1 VNVTTTMSATPDRY
15 RGPEGDVGL
24 RELMAAREIVHAFI
38 TAERPEEVFQF
49 ALDRV
54 CPLIGATFGC
64 VYVIDEGTE
73 LMRLAAV
80 HNWPGKYAKFLSQMR
95 VRLGHGPSGLAA
107 SERRTIEVLDL
118 FQDPSL
124 ADWREVAKELGFRS
138 FVALPLQTPKAVLG
152 TVTFYFSSPNAVS
165 RDTRHLVRMVADQMA
180 ATAEKARLIQ
190 DLKRANVAL
199 TASNAQLEQQYADA
213 LEARRVKDSFLQN
226 ISHELRTPLTAVM
239 GYTALLE
246 EEAAGPIN
254 DEQRHTLEQVSAAS
268 EHLLSL
274 IGDLLELT
282 ALKRGALDL
291 ELAELDPRTPMREAL
306 AAAKGR
312 RDGVALD
319 VVEPDIVPPMIGDG
333 RMLSKVIRIL
343 LTNAFKFTRIGTVRA
358 TLEIA
363 KERAIY
369 LVTDTGIGIPPDA
382 IHSIF
387 DEFRQVDSG
396 LTREYGGSGL
406 GLALGRRLARLLHG
420 DITVTSMV
428 GHGSTFRLDVPLRAP
443 RSTPAH

>member
-1 VNVTTTMSATPDRY
+1 MSTTADRL

-54 CPLIGATFGC
+54 SPLIGATFGC

-80 HNWPGKYAKFLSQMR
+80 HNWPGKYARFLSQMR
-95 VRLGHGPSGLAA
+95 VKLGQGPSGQAA

-118 FQDPSL
+118 FQDPSM
-124 ADWREVAKELGFRS
+124 ADWLDVAKELGFRS
-138 FVALPLQTPKAVLG
+138 FVALPLQTPRAVLG

-190 DLKRANVAL
+190 DLKRMNAAL
-199 TASNAQLEQQYADA
+199 TATNAQLEQQYADA
-213 LEARRVKDSFLQN
+213 LESRRVKDQFLQN

-246 EEAAGPIN
+246 EEVAGPIN
-254 DEQRHTLEQVSAAS
+254 DEQKHTLEQVNAAS

-291 ELAELDPRTPMREAL
+291 ELTELDPRTPMREAIKV
-306 AAAKGR
+306 AKGR
-312 RDGVALD
+312 REGVGLD
-319 VVEPDIVPPMIGDG
+319 VREPDIVPPMFGDG
-333 RMLSKVIRIL
+333 RMLSKIIRVL
-343 LTNAFKFTRIGTVRA
+343 LSNAYKFTRIGTVTVA
-358 TLEIA
+358 LEIA
-363 KERAIY
+363 NERAIY
-369 LVTDTGIGIPPDA
+369 RVTDTGIGIPPDS

-387 DEFRQVDSG
+387 DEFKQVDG
-396 LTREYGGSGL
+396 GMTREYGGSGL

-420 DITVTSMV
+420 DVTVTSMV
-428 GHGSTFRLDVPLRAP
+428 GHGSTFKLDIPLRAP
-443 RSTPAH
+443 RATPAH

>member
-1 VNVTTTMSATPDRY
+1 MIVTTTVSTTAY
-15 RGPEGDVGL
+15 RGPDGDVGL

-54 CPLIGATFGC
+54 CPLIGASFGC
-64 VYVIDEGTE
+64 VYVVDDGSD

-80 HNWPGKYAKFLSQMR
+80 HNWPGRYAKFLSQMR
-95 VRLGHGPSGLAA
+95 VRLGHGPSGVAA
-107 SERRTIEVLDL
+107 AERRTIEVLDV

-124 ADWREVAKELGFRS
+124 DDWREVARELGFRS
-138 FVALPLQTPKAVLG
+138 FVALPLQTPQAVLG
-152 TVTFYFSSPNAVS
+152 TVTFYFSSPNAVG

-190 DLKRANVAL
+190 DLKRMNAAL
-199 TASNAQLEQQYADA
+199 TATNTQLEQQYADA
-213 LEARRVKDSFLQN
+213 LEARRVKDQFLQN

-246 EEAAGPIN
+246 EGVAGPVTE
-254 DEQRHTLEQVSAAS
+254 EQKHTLEQVNAAS
-268 EHLLSL
+268 EHLLTL

-291 ELAELDPRTPMREAL
+291 ELAELDPRVPMRDAL
-306 AAAKGR
+306 KAAKGK
-312 RDGVALD
+312 RDGVELN
-319 VVEPDIVPPMIGDG
+319 VSEPDIVPPMIGDG
-333 RMLSKVIRIL
+333 RMLSKVIRVL
-343 LTNAFKFTRIGTVRA
+343 LTNAYKFTRAGQVRVS
-358 TLEIA
+358 LEIA
-363 KERAIY
+363 NERVVY
-369 LVTDTGIGIPPDA
+369 YVSDTGIGIPGDA

-387 DEFRQVDSG
+387 DEFQQVDGG

-420 DITVTSMV
+420 DITVTSTV
-428 GHGSTFRLDVPLRAP
+428 GQGSTFRLDVPLRAP
-443 RSTPAH
+443 RPTPAH

>member
-1 VNVTTTMSATPDRY
+1 MATTSDRL

-54 CPLIGATFGC
+54 SPLIGATFGC
-64 VYVIDEGTE
+64 VYVIDEGTD

-80 HNWPGKYAKFLSQMR
+80 HNWPGKYARFLGQMR
-95 VRLGHGPSGLAA
+95 VKLGHGPSGLAA

-118 FQDPSL
+118 FEDPTL
-124 ADWREVAKELGFRS
+124 VDWRDVAKELGFRS
-138 FVALPLQTPKAVLG
+138 FVALPLQTPRAVLG

-190 DLKRANVAL
+190 DLKRANAAL
-199 TASNAQLEQQYADA
+199 TATNAQLEQQYADA
-213 LEARRVKDSFLQN
+213 LEARRVKDQFLQN

-246 EEAAGPIN
+246 EGVAGPVN
-254 DEQRHTLEQVSAAS
+254 DEQRHTLEQVNAAS

-291 ELAELDPRTPMREAL
+291 ELTELDPRTPMREAIK
-306 AAAKGR
+306 AAKGR
-312 RDGVALD
+312 RDGVGLD
-319 VVEPDIVPPMIGDG
+319 VREPDIVPPMFGDG
-333 RMLSKVIRIL
+333 RMLSKIIRVL
-343 LTNAFKFTRIGTVRA
+343 LSNAFKFTRSGTVTVA
-358 TLEIA
+358 LDVA
-363 KERAIY
+363 NERAIY
-369 LVTDTGIGIPPDA
+369 RVTDTGIGIPPDS

-387 DEFRQVDSG
+387 DEFKQVDG
-396 LTREYGGSGL
+396 GMTREYGGSGL

-420 DITVTSMV
+420 DVTVTSMV
-428 GHGSTFRLDVPLRAP
+428 GHGSTFKLDIPLRAP
-443 RSTPAH
+443 RATPAH

>member
-1 VNVTTTMSATPDRY
+1 MSTTSDRL

-54 CPLIGATFGC
+54 SPLIGATFGC

-80 HNWPGKYAKFLSQMR
+80 HNWPGKYARFLSQMR
-95 VRLGHGPSGLAA
+95 VKLGQGPSGQAA

-118 FQDPSL
+118 FEDPSL
-124 ADWREVAKELGFRS
+124 ADWRDAAKELGFRS
-138 FVALPLQTPKAVLG
+138 FVALPLQTPRAVLG

-190 DLKRANVAL
+190 DLKRTNAAL
-199 TASNAQLEQQYADA
+199 TATNAQLEQQFADA
-213 LEARRVKDSFLQN
+213 LESRRVKDQFLQN

-246 EEAAGPIN
+246 EEVAGPVN
-254 DEQRHTLEQVSAAS
+254 DEQKHTLEQVNAAS

-291 ELAELDPRTPMREAL
+291 ELTELDPRTPMREAIK
-306 AAAKGR
+306 ATKGR
-312 RDGVALD
+312 RDGVGLD
-319 VVEPDIVPPMIGDG
+319 VREPDIVPPMFGDG
-333 RMLSKVIRIL
+333 RMLSKIIRVL
-343 LTNAFKFTRIGTVRA
+343 LSNAYKFTRTGAVTVA
-358 TLEIA
+358 LEVA
-363 KERAIY
+363 NERAIY
-369 LVTDTGIGIPPDA
+369 RVTDTGIGIPPDA
-382 IHSIF
+382 IHTIF
-387 DEFRQVDSG
+387 DEFKQVDG
-396 LTREYGGSGL
+396 GMTREYGGSGL

-420 DITVTSMV
+420 DVTVTSMV
-428 GHGSTFRLDVPLRAP
+428 GQGSTFKLDVPLRAP
-443 RSTPAH
+443 RATPAH

>member
-1 VNVTTTMSATPDRY
+1 MPERF
-15 RGPEGDVGL
+15 RGPDGDVGL
-24 RELMAAREIVHAFI
+24 RELMAAREIVHSFI

-64 VYVIDEGTE
+64 VYVIDEGTD

-80 HNWPGKYAKFLSQMR
+80 HNWPGRYSKFLSQMR
-95 VRLGHGPSGLAA
+95 VRLGHGPSGVAA
-107 SERRTIEVLDL
+107 SEKRTIEVLDL
-118 FQDPSL
+118 FQDPALS
-124 ADWREVAKELGFRS
+124 DWRDVAKELGFRS
-138 FVALPLQTPKAVLG
+138 FVALPLQTPRAVLG

-190 DLKRANVAL
+190 DLKRANAAL
-199 TASNAQLEQQYADA
+199 TATNSQLERQYAEA
-213 LEARRVKDSFLQN
+213 LEARRVKDQFLQN
-226 ISHELRTPLTAVM
+226 ISHELRTPLTAVV

-246 EEAAGPIN
+246 EGIAGPVN
-254 DEQRHTLEQVSAAS
+254 DEQRHTLQQVNAAS

-291 ELAELDPRTPMREAL
+291 ELAELDPRTPLRDAL
-306 AAAKGR
+306 KAAKGK
-312 RDGVALD
+312 RDGVTLD
-319 VVEPDIVPPMIGDG
+319 VSEPDIVPPMIGDG

-343 LTNAFKFTRIGTVRA
+343 LNNAFKFTRTGTVHA
-358 TLEIA
+358 SLEIGS
-363 KERAIY
+363 ERVVY
-369 LVTDTGIGIPPDA
+369 RVTDTGIGIPPES
-382 IHSIF
+382 IHAIF
-387 DEFRQVDSG
+387 DEFKQVDSSP
-396 LTREYGGSGL
+396 TREYGGSGL

-420 DITVTSMV
+420 DITVTSAV
-428 GHGSTFRLDVPLRAP
+428 GEGSTFKLDVPLRAP
-443 RSTPAH
+443 RLTPAH

>member
-1 VNVTTTMSATPDRY
+1 MSTTADRL

-54 CPLIGATFGC
+54 SPLIGATFAC
-64 VYVIDEGTE
+64 VYVIDDGTE

-80 HNWPGKYAKFLSQMR
+80 HNWPGKYARFLSQMR
-95 VRLGHGPSGLAA
+95 VRLGQGPSGQAA

-118 FQDPSL
+118 FQDPSM
-124 ADWREVAKELGFRS
+124 ADWRDVAKELGFRS
-138 FVALPLQTPKAVLG
+138 FVALPLQTPRAVLG

-190 DLKRANVAL
+190 DLKRMNAAL
-199 TASNAQLEQQYADA
+199 TATNSQLEQQYADA
-213 LEARRVKDSFLQN
+213 LESRRVKDQFLQN

-246 EEAAGPIN
+246 EGVAGPIN
-254 DEQRHTLEQVSAAS
+254 DEQKHTLEQVNAAS

-291 ELAELDPRTPMREAL
+291 ELTELDPRTPMRDAIQ
-306 AAAKGR
+306 AAKGR
-312 RDGVALD
+312 REGVGLD
-319 VVEPDIVPPMIGDG
+319 VREPDIVPPMFGDG
-333 RMLSKVIRIL
+333 RTLSKIIRVL
-343 LTNAFKFTRIGTVRA
+343 LSNAYKFTRIGTVTVA
-358 TLEIA
+358 LEIA
-363 KERAIY
+363 NERAIY
-369 LVTDTGIGIPPDA
+369 RVTDTGIGIPSDS
-382 IHSIF
+382 IHTIF
-387 DEFRQVDSG
+387 DEFKQVDG
-396 LTREYGGSGL
+396 GMTREYGGSGL

-420 DITVTSMV
+420 DVTVTSMV
-428 GHGSTFRLDVPLRAP
+428 GHGSTFKLDVPLRAP
-443 RSTPAH
+443 RATPAH

>member
-1 VNVTTTMSATPDRY
+1 
-15 RGPEGDVGL
+15 
-24 RELMAAREIVHAFI
+24 
-38 TAERPEEVFQF
+38 
-49 ALDRV
+49 
-54 CPLIGATFGC
+54 
-64 VYVIDEGTE
+64 
-73 LMRLAAV
+73 
-80 HNWPGKYAKFLSQMR
+80 
-95 VRLGHGPSGLAA
+95 
-107 SERRTIEVLDL
+107 
-118 FQDPSL
+118 
-124 ADWREVAKELGFRS
+124 
-138 FVALPLQTPKAVLG
+138 
-152 TVTFYFSSPNAVS
+152 
-165 RDTRHLVRMVADQMA
+165 MVADQMA

-343 LTNAFKFTRIGTVRA
+343 LSNAFKFTRIGTVRA

>member
-1 VNVTTTMSATPDRY
+1 MSTTSDRL
-15 RGPEGDVGL
+15 RGPDGDVGL

-54 CPLIGATFGC
+54 SPLIGATFGC
-64 VYVIDEGTE
+64 VYVIDESTE
-73 LMRLAAV
+73 FMRLAAV
-80 HNWPGKYAKFLSQMR
+80 HNWPGKYARFLSQMR
-95 VRLGHGPSGLAA
+95 VKLGQGPSGLAA

-118 FQDPSL
+118 FQDPTL
-124 ADWREVAKELGFRS
+124 TDWRDAANELGFRS
-138 FVALPLQTPKAVLG
+138 FVAIPLQTPRAVLG

-190 DLKRANVAL
+190 DLKRANAAL
-199 TASNAQLEQQYADA
+199 TATNTQLEQQYADA
-213 LEARRVKDSFLQN
+213 LESRRVKDQFLQN

-246 EEAAGPIN
+246 EGVAGPIN
-254 DEQRHTLEQVSAAS
+254 DEQRHTLEQVNAAS

-291 ELAELDPRTPMREAL
+291 ELTELDPRTPMREAIK
-306 AAAKGR
+306 AAKGR
-312 RDGVALD
+312 RDGVGLD
-319 VVEPDIVPPMIGDG
+319 VHEPDIVPPMFGDG
-333 RMLSKVIRIL
+333 RMLSKIIRVL
-343 LTNAFKFTRIGTVRA
+343 LGNAFKFTRSGTV
-358 TLEIA
+358 TVSLEIA
-363 KERAIY
+363 NERAVY
-369 LVTDTGIGIPPDA
+369 RVTDTGIGIPPDE
-382 IHSIF
+382 IHAIF
-387 DEFRQVDSG
+387 DEFKQVDG
-396 LTREYGGSGL
+396 GTTREYGGSGL

-428 GHGSTFRLDVPLRAP
+428 GQGSTFKLDVPLRAP
-443 RSTPAH
+443 RATPAR

>member
-1 VNVTTTMSATPDRY
+1 MSTTSERF
-15 RGPEGDVGL
+15 RGPPPPPEGDVGL

-54 CPLIGATFGC
+54 CPLIGASFGC
-64 VYVIDEGTE
+64 VYVIDEGTD

-80 HNWPGKYAKFLSQMR
+80 HNWPGRYAKFLSQMR
-95 VRLGHGPSGLAA
+95 VRLGQGPSGLAA
-107 SERRTIEVLDL
+107 TERRTIEVLDV
-118 FQDPSL
+118 FQDPAL

-138 FVALPLQTPKAVLG
+138 FVALPLQTPRAVLG
-152 TVTFYFSSPNAVS
+152 TVTFYFASPNAVG

-190 DLKRANVAL
+190 DLKRANAAL
-199 TASNAQLEQQYADA
+199 TATNVQLEQQYADA
-213 LEARRVKDSFLQN
+213 LEARRVKDQFLQN

-246 EEAAGPIN
+246 EGVAGPIN
-254 DEQRHTLEQVSAAS
+254 DEQLHTLQQVNAAS
-268 EHLLSL
+268 EHLLTL
-274 IGDLLELT
+274 IGDILELT
-282 ALKRGALDL
+282 ALKRGAFDL
-291 ELAELDPRTPMREAL
+291 ELAELDPRVPLREAIK
-306 AAAKGR
+306 AAKGK
-312 RDGVALD
+312 RDDVALD
-319 VVEPDIVPPMIGDG
+319 VTEPDIVPPMIGDG

-343 LTNAFKFTRIGTVRA
+343 VANAFKFTRAGHVRVS
-358 TLEIA
+358 LEIA
-363 KERAIY
+363 NERAVY
-369 LVTDTGIGIPPDA
+369 SVTDTGIGIPA
-382 IHSIF
+382 ESLHTIF
-387 DEFRQVDSG
+387 DEFHQVDGG

-428 GHGSTFRLDVPLRAP
+428 GQGSTFQLDVPLRAP
-443 RSTPAH
+443 RPTPAH